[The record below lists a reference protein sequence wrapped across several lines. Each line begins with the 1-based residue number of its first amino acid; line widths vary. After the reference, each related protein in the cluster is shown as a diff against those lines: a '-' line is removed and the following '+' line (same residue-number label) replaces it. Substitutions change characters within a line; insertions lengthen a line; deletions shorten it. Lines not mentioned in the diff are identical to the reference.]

1 MVEVFKNKSVLAEY
15 FCNQLLE
22 LNLEREEL
30 YIALSGGSTPKI
42 IFQTLA
48 EKYKEKID
56 WNKIQIFWGD
66 ERCVPPESDE
76 SNFGMTKK
84 YLLDYIDIPQKN
96 VHPVD
101 GSNNPEKEV
110 IRYSNEIKKN
120 VPIKSGF
127 PKFDLVILG
136 IGEDGHTASIFPDQM
151 NLLTS
156 EKICEVAI
164 HPGSGQKRI
173 TLSGKVIDNAEKI
186 IFLITGDSKA
196 NIVKQIFER
205 DDLKKKK
212 YPAANIKPVNGE
224 LKFFLDE
231 NASKLLTG
239 K

>member
-1 MVEVFKNKSVLAEY
+1 MLKIFKDK
-15 FCNQLLE
+15 LE
-22 LNLEREEL
+22 LADSFCEELLKLNKEREVL
-30 YIALSGGSTPKI
+30 HLALSGGNTPKI

-48 EKYKEKID
+48 KKYKEKID

-196 NIVKQIFER
+196 NIAKQIFER

-231 NASKLLTG
+231 NAAKLLTG